1 MGYSL
6 PAENLLAYQFT
17 FSKLL
22 ETIAEEV
29 AHCLVREFYP
39 NAEEHGEEF
48 KEIEKS
54 ILTYLKQ
61 EKIAKLFKKE
71 LERKRT
77 PIA

>member
-6 PAENLLAYQFT
+6 PAENLLVYQFT

-39 NAEEHGEEF
+39 NVEEHGAEF
-48 KEIEKS
+48 KEIEKNALS
-54 ILTYLKQ
+54 YLRQ
-61 EKIAKLFKKE
+61 EKIARLVKRE
-71 LERKRT
+71 LERNG
-77 PIA
+77 IAG

>member
-6 PAENLLAYQFT
+6 PPENLLAYQFT

-39 NAEEHGEEF
+39 NAEEHGAEF
-48 KEIEKS
+48 KEIKKD
-54 ILTYLKQ
+54 ILEYLKQ
-61 EKIAKLFKKE
+61 EKNAKLIEKE
-71 LERKRT
+71 LERNS
-77 PIA
+77 IS